1 MANKSTYLH
10 LDSIGLPYSTN
21 PKQNSYTI
29 IPGNTQYSPNSFNMV
44 FKLRQPIYNCK
55 RIFLKSFECP
65 LLFPNIRAT
74 SDTNFISL
82 NLSGTVKRIT
92 IPDYSYASIDKLLL
106 DLTTYANSQHPS
118 DGITF
123 SLSTSLNA
131 GNVKIVSTANSIVN
145 VVQTSGNLA
154 YVLGFRSGLNSNTNN
169 TIFAGYK
176 YNLSFD
182 QYLHM
187 YINSIGNSN
196 SQTNSGTLSSFKILL
211 TQSNESLQ
219 FVTENSGVSQFIA
232 ISNPTSPINE
242 LEISFIDRFGKNLSS
257 YGADYSVSL
266 LFTTE

>member
-1 MANKSTYLH
+1 MSNKSTYLH

-21 PKQNSYTI
+21 PKQNTYTI
-29 IPGNTQYSPNSFNMV
+29 IPGNTQFAPNAFNMV
-44 FKLRQPIYNCK
+44 FKLKQPIYNCK
-55 RIFLKSFECP
+55 KIYLKSFECP
-65 LLFPNIRAT
+65 LLFPNVRST

-82 NLSGTVKRIT
+82 NLSGTVKKIT

-106 DLTTYANSQHPS
+106 DLTTYANSQYPS

-131 GNVKIVSTANSIVN
+131 GNVKIVSTANSVVN
-145 VVQTSGNLA
+145 IVQTSGNLA
-154 YVLGFRSGLNSNTNN
+154 YILGFRSGLNTNTNN

-176 YNLSFD
+176 YNLSYD
-182 QYLHM
+182 QYMHM
-187 YINSIGNSN
+187 YINSVGNSN

-219 FVTENSGVSQFIA
+219 FNSEGSSSQQFIT
-232 ISNPTSPINE
+232 ISNPHTPIDS
-242 LEISFIDRFGKNLSS
+242 LEISFIDRFNRNLSS
-257 YGADYSVSL
+257 FGADYSCSL